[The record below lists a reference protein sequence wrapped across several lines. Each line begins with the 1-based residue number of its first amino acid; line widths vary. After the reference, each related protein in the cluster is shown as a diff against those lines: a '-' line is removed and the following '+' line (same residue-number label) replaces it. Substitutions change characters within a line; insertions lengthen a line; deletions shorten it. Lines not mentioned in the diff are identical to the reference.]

1 MEIQKNIYLSIKN
14 ILQEDKQNILYLF
27 YYSTIEAILLLVIPL
42 ASSFIIN
49 SILAHATISIA
60 VLGVVLIV
68 VFTLITLLQIIKHYI
83 IEKFEQKIF
92 LNTGIE
98 IAKMATKIH
107 KVTND
112 KIRFIDKHMNYFF
125 DITSI
130 QKVFPMVL
138 LDGTAL
144 VVKLIVSSL
153 LLLAFDVS
161 FFILGIILFFLFIIL
176 LYFLGKGGVKYAI
189 ERSDAKHN
197 AIYYLQS
204 IPDLKIDADII
215 LEEYDEYL
223 KKFIYARRKIFDVV
237 IRQLSLTFVMEGL
250 VFSSFLIFGGYL
262 VVHGSIPL
270 GEFVAAEIVVVSL
283 IYALKGF
290 MKNIDSIYD
299 MAEGFYKIDSLSR
312 SLKENS
318 NV

>member
-68 VFTLITLLQIIKHYI
+68 VFILITLLQIIKHHI

-98 IAKMATKIH
+98 IAKMAIKIR

-112 KIRFIDKHMNYFF
+112 KIRFIDKYMNYFF

-130 QKVFPMVL
+130 QKIFPMVL

-144 VVKLIVSSL
+144 VVKLIVSLL

-161 FFILGIILFFLFIIL
+161 FFILGVILFFLFIIL

-189 ERSDAKHN
+189 ERSHAKHN

-215 LEEYDEYL
+215 LGEYDEYL

>member
-68 VFTLITLLQIIKHYI
+68 VFILITLLQIIKHHI

-98 IAKMATKIH
+98 IAKMAIKIR

-112 KIRFIDKHMNYFF
+112 KIRFIDKYMNYFF

-130 QKVFPMVL
+130 QKIFPMVL

-144 VVKLIVSSL
+144 VVKLIVSLL

-161 FFILGIILFFLFIIL
+161 FFILGVILFFLFIIL

-189 ERSDAKHN
+189 ERSHAKHN

-215 LEEYDEYL
+215 LGEYDEYL

-283 IYALKGF
+283 IYALRGF